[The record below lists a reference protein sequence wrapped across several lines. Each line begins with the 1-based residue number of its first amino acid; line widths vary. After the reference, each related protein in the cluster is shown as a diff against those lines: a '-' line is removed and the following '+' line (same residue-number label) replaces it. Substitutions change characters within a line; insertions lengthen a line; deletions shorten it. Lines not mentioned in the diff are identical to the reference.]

1 VTTTDYRGR
10 TFTNRY
16 DCSTYVSYPVYANI
30 RAGQAGEP
38 LDDSG
43 YMYEAATVWVICQ
56 LNGRANPVV
65 QGNTNTWWLYTQGD
79 VSRTNTHGYTR
90 AWGYLPATV
99 VSQGGQ
105 NEPIPG
111 VPVCPSPL

>member
-1 VTTTDYRGR
+1 L
-10 TFTNRY
+10 
-16 DCSTYVSYPVYANI
+16 YANI
-30 RAGQAGEP
+30 STGQAGEP

-43 YMYEAATVWVICQ
+43 YMYAASDVWVICQ
-56 LNGRANPVV
+56 IRGRANPVV

-79 VSRTNTHGYTR
+79 ASRSNTHGYSH

-111 VPVCPSPL
+111 VPECASML

>member
-1 VTTTDYRGR
+1 V
-10 TFTNRY
+10 
-16 DCSTYVSYPVYANI
+16 
-30 RAGQAGEP
+30 RASQAGEA

-43 YMYEAATVWVICQ
+43 YMYQASSVWVICQ
-56 LNGRANPVV
+56 YNGRANPVV

-79 VSRTNTHGYTR
+79 ASRSNTHGYSA

-99 VSQGGQ
+99 VTVGGQ

-111 VPVCPSPL
+111 VPTCSGYL